1 MRNILLVFIALYAFV
16 QIYAAFVGWR
26 RSLITS
32 RGAFITMLAG
42 SIAMLIGTLMDHPH
56 SLTGVL
62 FIAIGLY
69 LISDSTFHIGSQRP
83 TGIRYS
89 HHITRALIGL
99 IIVSGLLIA

>member
-1 MRNILLVFIALYAFV
+1 MRNILLAFIALYAFL

-42 SIAMLIGTLMDHPH
+42 SITMLSGTLVDHPP
-56 SLTGVL
+56 SLTGIL

-69 LISDSTFHIGSQRP
+69 LISDSALHVGSQRP
-83 TGIRYS
+83 AGIHYS

-99 IIVSGLLIA
+99 IIVGGLLIT